1 MWMGIFEFVLGGGK
15 PRPSVNELMVELSQ
29 VKGYEFVE

>member
-1 MWMGIFEFVLGGGK
+1 MWMGIFEFVFGRGK
-15 PRPSVNELMVELSQ
+15 PRPSVSELMLEISQ